1 MCSLERQCIGNSLFA
16 NRIFVSVV
24 GIAFTI
30 TVPAL
35 VGIVRQL
42 FLAVVIPAY
51 DRVVAVV
58 QYPVLADRCKSDAA
72 IASVSFILI
81 GTVVN
86 IIASNQCMVVIQ
98 LCTSRNS
105 NFTVIADT
113 AAILSFAA
121 VALDNRVGTDF
132 DHTAVSDCGNC
143 IVNQIYGC
151 IICKPDI
158 CVSRI
163 SGSYS
168 QSTDIVTLYD
178 FLGYRITG
186 AGNCQRCTVLCINFA
201 AVHED
206 TAVSVILICL

>member
-1 MCSLERQCIGNSLFA
+1 
-16 NRIFVSVV
+16 
-24 GIAFTI
+24 
-30 TVPAL
+30 
-35 VGIVRQL
+35 
-42 FLAVVIPAY
+42 
-51 DRVVAVV
+51 
-58 QYPVLADRCKSDAA
+58 
-72 IASVSFILI
+72 
-81 GTVVN
+81 
-86 IIASNQCMVVIQ
+86 MVVIQ

-121 VALDNRVGTDF
+121 VVLDNRVGTDF

-186 AGNCQRCTVLCINFA
+186 AGNCQRCTVLYINIA

>member
-1 MCSLERQCIGNSLFA
+1 
-16 NRIFVSVV
+16 
-24 GIAFTI
+24 
-30 TVPAL
+30 
-35 VGIVRQL
+35 
-42 FLAVVIPAY
+42 
-51 DRVVAVV
+51 
-58 QYPVLADRCKSDAA
+58 
-72 IASVSFILI
+72 
-81 GTVVN
+81 
-86 IIASNQCMVVIQ
+86 MVVIQ

-113 AAILSFAA
+113 ATILSFAA
-121 VALDNRVGTDF
+121 VVRDNRVGTDF

-168 QSTDIVTLYD
+168 QSTDIVTLNNI
-178 FLGYRITG
+178 FIYRIAG
-186 AGNCQRCTVLCINFA
+186 ARNCKCRTVLYINIA

-206 TAVSVILICL
+206 TAVSVILY

>member
-1 MCSLERQCIGNSLFA
+1 MCSLESQCIGNSLFA
-16 NRIFVSVV
+16 NRVFISVV

-30 TVPAL
+30 ALPAL
-35 VGIVRQL
+35 FR
-42 FLAVVIPAY
+42 AVMIPAY
-51 DRVVAVV
+51 DRVAAVIQNPAV
-58 QYPVLADRCKSDAA
+58 TDRCKGDFA
-72 IASVSFILI
+72 IASVSLILI
-81 GTVVN
+81 SAVVN
-86 IIASNQCMVVIQ
+86 IITCHQCMVVIQ

-121 VALDNRVGTDF
+121 VVRDNRVGTDF

-168 QSTDIVTLYD
+168 QSTDIVTLNNI
-178 FLGYRITG
+178 FIYRIAG
-186 AGNCQRCTVLCINFA
+186 ARNCKCRTVLYINIA

-206 TAVSVILICL
+206 TAVSVILY

>member
-1 MCSLERQCIGNSLFA
+1 
-16 NRIFVSVV
+16 
-24 GIAFTI
+24 
-30 TVPAL
+30 
-35 VGIVRQL
+35 
-42 FLAVVIPAY
+42 
-51 DRVVAVV
+51 
-58 QYPVLADRCKSDAA
+58 
-72 IASVSFILI
+72 
-81 GTVVN
+81 
-86 IIASNQCMVVIQ
+86 MVVIQ

-143 IVNQIYGC
+143 IVNHIYGC